1 MEFWINTDKNVHRR
15 ERRER
20 RKKMGESDGEQSRIS
35 EFSFS
40 VLFFSAFIAFSAVNI
55 LLQFNPFFPDQFCSS
70 GQANK

>member
-1 MEFWINTDKNVHRR
+1 
-15 ERRER
+15 
-20 RKKMGESDGEQSRIS
+20 MGESDGEQSRIS